1 VPEEIERKFLVE
13 DETWRVQ
20 ARSSVR
26 IRQGYIIG
34 SAKASVRVR
43 VSGNRAWLTI
53 KSATE
58 GVSRAEFDY
67 EIPHSDAEL
76 LMDTLCA
83 RPLIEKTRHF
93 VDHCGRCWEI
103 DVFEGD
109 NLGLVVAEVELASED
124 ERFEL
129 PPWVGKEVSDD
140 PRYYNASLVS
150 LPYSRWKGS

>member
-1 VPEEIERKFLVE
+1 MPSEIERKFLLQ
-13 DETWRVQ
+13 DESWRAQ
-20 ARSSVR
+20 ARCSMR

-43 VSGNRAWLTI
+43 VSGDSAWLTV

-58 GVSRAEFDY
+58 GVSRAEFNY
-67 EIPHSDAEL
+67 EIPASDAEQL
-76 LMDTLCA
+76 IDTLCA

-93 VDHCGRCWEI
+93 VDHGGRCWEI

-109 NLGLVVAEVELASED
+109 NAGLVVAEVELASED

-129 PPWVGKEVSDD
+129 PPWAGEEVSDD
-140 PRYYNASLVS
+140 PRYYNASLVN
-150 LPYSRWKGS
+150 LPYSRWKGP